1 MPKYKIEIKRNSFSI
16 MEAKNDDKIY
26 CLFFETGHD
35 SRFAP
40 TIYEICS
47 VPKSMYG
54 HPNIWKL
61 RTIER

>member
-1 MPKYKIEIKRNSFSI
+1 

-26 CLFFETGHD
+26 CLFFETAHD

-47 VPKSMYG
+47 VTKSIYG